1 MIHVGTAVA
10 GKNGVRVIV
19 NLKYSSVY
27 IHKEGH
33 DMYGWDITGASMG
46 VY

>member
-1 MIHVGTAVA
+1 MAFVLSLT
-10 GKNGVRVIV
+10 
-19 NLKYSSVY
+19 SVY